1 MEMMCSK
8 FVVILLTA
16 GFWGALFVWQT
27 FDHSEICRAGSS
39 LGISQANQP
48 GVQGCSNQC
57 ECSELL
63 LSVGCN
69 SLPLKIKTWW
79 SQETIHWVTLGAFCV
94 RYMTQNPVV
103 FSPSPCLT
111 AMTKCRRKL
120 GKSKQKTGKQES
132 WPITTPFTLHLH
144 RNIRNCLS
152 QMDHIFPEGKPP
164 LPSWRSRLHGA
175 FPNVGSGLKV

>member
-39 LGISQANQP
+39 PGISQANQP

-79 SQETIHWVTLGAFCV
+79 SQETIH
-94 RYMTQNPVV
+94 
-103 FSPSPCLT
+103 
-111 AMTKCRRKL
+111 
-120 GKSKQKTGKQES
+120 
-132 WPITTPFTLHLH
+132 
-144 RNIRNCLS
+144 
-152 QMDHIFPEGKPP
+152 
-164 LPSWRSRLHGA
+164 
-175 FPNVGSGLKV
+175 

>member
-1 MEMMCSK
+1 MVFRHQGPWVIPASWVNWDAPRYTGSALRDRHQPNDLGCTTNNGWGSINHQNDSEQKMEMMCSK

-39 LGISQANQP
+39 PGISQANQP

-79 SQETIHWVTLGAFCV
+79 SQETIH
-94 RYMTQNPVV
+94 
-103 FSPSPCLT
+103 
-111 AMTKCRRKL
+111 
-120 GKSKQKTGKQES
+120 
-132 WPITTPFTLHLH
+132 
-144 RNIRNCLS
+144 
-152 QMDHIFPEGKPP
+152 
-164 LPSWRSRLHGA
+164 
-175 FPNVGSGLKV
+175 